1 LKKLIPSLAVIFAA
15 LLWSLDGLLRQ
26 GLYTV
31 STITIVA
38 LEHAFGAL
46 IFFPF
51 LLKSYKEIQ
60 SLSQRGWI
68 SIFWITICGGVL
80 GTFFYTKALSYIN
93 YIELSVVVLIQ
104 KLQPLFAIALSA
116 IILKEKLSNRF
127 IGLAL
132 IAIVGGYLATFGINA
147 FIGTWNDKKLIASLL
162 ALLSAF
168 CWGSS
173 TVLGKYA
180 LKDLSFQT
188 VTGLRLI
195 LTALISFII
204 ILLTSNIIEIINLS
218 AFHYYIIIAI
228 VLSTGTVALSIYY
241 YGLQRLPASHTT
253 IFELTWPL
261 SAVFL
266 DWILRGKMLGT
277 IQLLGALLLIIS
289 MVLLTR
295 ESSNEQV

>member
-1 LKKLIPSLAVIFAA
+1 MIFAA

-253 IFELTWPL
+253 IFELAWPL

>member
-1 LKKLIPSLAVIFAA
+1 MIFAA

-132 IAIVGGYLATFGINA
+132 IAMVGGYLATFGINA

>member
-1 LKKLIPSLAVIFAA
+1 MKKLIPSLAVIFAA

-132 IAIVGGYLATFGINA
+132 IAMVGGYLATFGINA

-277 IQLLGALLLIIS
+277 IQLLGALMLIIS

>member
-1 LKKLIPSLAVIFAA
+1 VIFAA

-132 IAIVGGYLATFGINA
+132 IAMVGGYLATFGINA

-277 IQLLGALLLIIS
+277 IQLLGALMLIIS

>member
-1 LKKLIPSLAVIFAA
+1 MIFAA

>member
-1 LKKLIPSLAVIFAA
+1 MIFAA

-132 IAIVGGYLATFGINA
+132 IAMVGGYLATFGINA
-147 FIGTWNDKKLIASLL
+147 FIGAWNDKKLIASLL

-277 IQLLGALLLIIS
+277 IQLLGALMLIIS

>member
-1 LKKLIPSLAVIFAA
+1 MIFAA

-26 GLYTV
+26 GLYTI

-132 IAIVGGYLATFGINA
+132 IAMVGGYLATFGINA

-277 IQLLGALLLIIS
+277 IQLLGALMLIIS

-295 ESSNEQV
+295 ESSNE

>member
-1 LKKLIPSLAVIFAA
+1 MIFAA

-26 GLYTV
+26 GLYTI

-132 IAIVGGYLATFGINA
+132 IAMVGGYLATFGINA

-277 IQLLGALLLIIS
+277 IQLLGALMLIIS

>member
-1 LKKLIPSLAVIFAA
+1 MIFAA

-132 IAIVGGYLATFGINA
+132 IAMVGGYLATFGINA

-277 IQLLGALLLIIS
+277 IQLLGALMLIIS